1 MWFLLSVAGHEPFRA
16 GHAFMDRAP
25 WLAESGHV
33 LREQLGLS
41 RSSRVEISGLGLGSG
56 SDFPLNACEH
66 KGLAD

>member
-1 MWFLLSVAGHEPFRA
+1 
-16 GHAFMDRAP
+16 MDRAP
-25 WLAESGHV
+25 WSAESDHV

-41 RSSRVEISGLGLGSG
+41 RSSRVEISGLGLGTG